1 MSLTA
6 GDRLGPYEILAPIGA
21 GGMGEVWKATDTRL
35 GRMVAIKVLK
45 GVHSERFEQEARAIA
60 ALNHP
65 NICTLHDVGPDY
77 LVMEYIDGA
86 PLKGPL
92 PVDEAVRL
100 AVQIASALEAAHA
113 KGILHRDLKPGN
125 ILVTAAGAKLLDF
138 GLAKLTANGDATH
151 TIGTSGTPLYMSP
164 EQAEGKVLDVRTDVF
179 SFGAVLYELLSGRRA
194 FDSLGAVLR
203 DDPKPPPGLERVVMQ
218 CLQKQPAR
226 RFQTMAGLREALLQ
240 AAAKPVENQP
250 SIAVLPFA
258 NMSADK
264 EQEYFSDGLAEEI
277 INALVKIP
285 GLKVIAR
292 TSAFAFKGQNTDIRK
307 IAETLGVAHVL
318 EGSVRRSGNRIRVT
332 AQLITAADGSH
343 LWSERYDRELAD
355 VFAVQ
360 DEISAAI
367 AQELQLKLSPQ
378 AALRPRYTPKL
389 PAYEAYLKARHY
401 HWKVTPEAMDK
412 ARVFYEQAIALD
424 PQFALAQAFYADLLG
439 LRATLGTAPAHET
452 MPAARALAQR
462 ALELDPSL
470 PEAHAI
476 LCAFAAAYDYN
487 WKEAAHRF
495 TQATASDA
503 TSPWV
508 LAYLGA
514 FYVLALGRRRE
525 AIEQVERAVQG
536 DPLDFTIRAVMAQ
549 CLAAAGRY
557 TEAEAHLRQILDFDA
572 NASLAHS
579 GLASQYVARG
589 MFAEALPFAE
599 KAYSLAHWLPMVTG
613 MYAGLLTVTGEPKR
627 GKELAQKLG
636 AGGVYGASM
645 GLTFFHIC
653 CGEID
658 LAADWIEKAIE
669 ERYPSVVYWLQTAIA
684 EALRSS
690 PRWPKLAALMN
701 LPLIE
706 PPESEPAKTPPSA
719 R

>member
-1 MSLTA
+1 VPLAA

-21 GGMGEVWKATDTRL
+21 GGMGEVWKASDTRL
-35 GRMVAIKVLK
+35 GRTVAIKVLK
-45 GVHSERFEQEARAIA
+45 GAHSERFEQEARAIA

-65 NICTLHDVGPDY
+65 HICTLYDIGPDY
-77 LVMEYIDGA
+77 LVMEYIEGS

-125 ILVTAAGAKLLDF
+125 ILVSAAGTKLLDF
-138 GLAKLTANGDATH
+138 GLAKLTADGDATH
-151 TIGTSGTPLYMSP
+151 TVGISGTPLYMSP
-164 EQAEGKVLDVRTDVF
+164 EQAEGKVLDNRSDVF

-203 DDPKPPPGLERVVMQ
+203 DEPAPLESPIGGIVKR
-218 CLQKQPAR
+218 CLAKQAVS
-226 RFQTMAGLREALLQ
+226 RFQSMAEVKAALDQ
-240 AAAKPVENQP
+240 IPVKPAAGHQP

-367 AQELQLKLSPQ
+367 AEALHTKLSPQ
-378 AALRPRYTPKL
+378 ATEKPRYMPKL
-389 PAYEAYLKARHY
+389 PAYEALLKAKHF
-401 HWKVTPEAMDK
+401 HWKVTPEAM
-412 ARVFYEQAIALD
+412 AEAEVFYEQAIALD
-424 PQFALAQAFYADLLG
+424 PQYALAHALYADYTFG
-439 LRATLGTAPAHET
+439 QAVFGRTPAQEI
-452 MPAARALAQR
+452 MPAARAMAQR

-470 PEAHAI
+470 PDAHAI
-476 LCAFAAAYDYN
+476 LCAVATEYDYD
-487 WKEAAHRF
+487 WKEAARRF
-495 TQATASDA
+495 ALATADDA
-503 TSPWV
+503 LPPWA
-508 LAYLGA
+508 LAYLSG
-514 FYVLALGRRRE
+514 YYLLALGRKKE
-525 AIEQVERAVQG
+525 ALDQVERAVQG
-536 DPLDFTIRAVMAQ
+536 DPLHPGIRSAMAGR
-549 CLAAAGRY
+549 LAAVGRY
-557 TEAEAHLRQILDFDA
+557 AEAEMHLRQILDLDPNSAFA
-572 NASLAHS
+572 YVRLADIY
-579 GLASQYVARG
+579 AARR
-589 MFAEALPFAE
+589 MFVEALPFAD
-599 KAYSLAHWLPMVTG
+599 KAYSLAPWAAQATG
-613 MYAGLLTVTGEPKR
+613 LYAGLLTRTGERNR
-627 GKELAQKLG
+627 GKELIQRLG
-636 AGGVYGASM
+636 SGQAYGAPF
-645 GLTFFHIC
+645 GLAIFHAYS
-653 CGEID
+653 GEID
-658 LAADWIEKAIE
+658 LAADWFEKAIE
-669 ERYPSVVYWLQTAIA
+669 ERYPGLNLW
-684 EALRSS
+684 LRSPSGEPLRAS

-701 LPLIE
+701 LP
-706 PPESEPAKTPPSA
+706 ESVA
-719 R
+719 